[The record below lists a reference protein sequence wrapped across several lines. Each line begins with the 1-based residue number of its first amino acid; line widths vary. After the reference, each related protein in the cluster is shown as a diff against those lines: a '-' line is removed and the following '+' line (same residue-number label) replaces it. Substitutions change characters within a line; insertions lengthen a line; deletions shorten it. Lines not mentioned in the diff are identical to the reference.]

1 MENAPGNKANDIS
14 ESVKSLSET
23 VGQVGQQQI
32 EIMTSVMKSG
42 IEMAEPITKSV
53 VDLAGSM
60 MQSVNQVL
68 QGVSSAIAPK
78 NRSEILQSKKST
90 ACLIACGAFLFS
102 MSKRLLLSALPF
114 RL

>member
-1 MENAPGNKANDIS
+1 
-14 ESVKSLSET
+14 
-23 VGQVGQQQI
+23 
-32 EIMTSVMKSG
+32 MKSG

-78 NRSEILQSKKST
+78 KQV
-90 ACLIACGAFLFS
+90 
-102 MSKRLLLSALPF
+102 
-114 RL
+114 

>member
-78 NRSEILQSKKST
+78 KQV
-90 ACLIACGAFLFS
+90 
-102 MSKRLLLSALPF
+102 
-114 RL
+114 